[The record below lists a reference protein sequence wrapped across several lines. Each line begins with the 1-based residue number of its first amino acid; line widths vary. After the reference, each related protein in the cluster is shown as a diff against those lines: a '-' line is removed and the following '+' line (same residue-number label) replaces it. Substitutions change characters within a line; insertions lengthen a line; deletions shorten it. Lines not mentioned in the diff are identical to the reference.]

1 MRNLEQKELSVV
13 SEPICRHIGK
23 ERSALL
29 SVVQERRVKLKMEKE
44 ETKHVFDFTPENVDV
59 RRNVETFYKRWVFC
73 SMRIRMNRHL
83 AFEEFSKPIYSFSRV
98 DFFHFLDY

>member
-1 MRNLEQKELSVV
+1 MRHLEQKELSVV

-59 RRNVETFYKRWVFC
+59 RRNVETFFKRWVFC
-73 SMRIRMNRHL
+73 SMRN
-83 AFEEFSKPIYSFSRV
+83 ENE
-98 DFFHFLDY
+98 

>member
-1 MRNLEQKELSVV
+1 M
-13 SEPICRHIGK
+13 
-23 ERSALL
+23 

-73 SMRIRMNRHL
+73 SMRN
-83 AFEEFSKPIYSFSRV
+83 ENE
-98 DFFHFLDY
+98 